1 MAIYVAYWSGTG
13 NTQTGADMVAKGIVA
28 GGKEAET
35 VSVENFSADQLKDC
49 PVFVLGCPSM
59 GDEVL
64 EETVMEPF
72 VAEVEAFSA
81 GKKIGLFGS
90 YGWGDGQWMRDW
102 VQRMEDAGATV
113 YGGEDAIYMSEPD
126 GDAEE
131 RLVAL
136 GKEIAAL

>member
-72 VAEVEAFSA
+72 VAEVEAFAA

-102 VQRMEDAGATV
+102 TERVKNDGATLV
-113 YGGEDAIYMSEPD
+113 NEEGLIVNETPD
-126 GDAEE
+126 DK
-131 RLVAL
+131 AL
-136 GKEIAAL
+136 KQCRELGQALSQ